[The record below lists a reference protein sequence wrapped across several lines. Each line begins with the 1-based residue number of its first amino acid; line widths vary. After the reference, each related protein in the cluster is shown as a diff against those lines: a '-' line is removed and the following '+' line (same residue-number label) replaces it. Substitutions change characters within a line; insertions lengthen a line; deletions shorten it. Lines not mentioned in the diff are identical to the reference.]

1 MAHFNRRKRFD
12 VQIRVESAQSP
23 QQIEIPLLFQGR
35 MQTTDH
41 VHFGNSER
49 QRFRYRLNNFA
60 DGMLEGMSIPFFGGK
75 RAKLTR

>member
-1 MAHFNRRKRFD
+1 
-12 VQIRVESAQSP
+12 
-23 QQIEIPLLFQGR
+23 
-35 MQTTDH
+35 MQTADH